1 MTSPTQRSLAALRE
15 RGMLAEVVERW
26 NPYTKTRKDLFGFVD
41 IVAVLASTGDPFFVQ
56 TTSGANLAARRDKI
70 LGIAAEFPAVAA
82 LVRTGRVVLHGWAKR
97 GGRGKRK
104 VWTLREEIVL
114 LEQLDPGS
122 VSPVSIPFA
131 NG

>member
-26 NPYTKTRKDLFGFVD
+26 NPYTRKRKDLFGFVD

-70 LGIAAEFPAVAA
+70 IGLAAEFPAVAA
-82 LVRTGRVVLHGWAKR
+82 LIRTGRVVLHGWSKR
-97 GGRGKRK
+97 GPRGKRK
-104 VWTLREEIVL
+104 TWTLREEIVTY
-114 LEQLDPGS
+114 EQ
-122 VSPVSIPFA
+122 SPVA
-131 NG
+131 

>member
-1 MTSPTQRSLAALRE
+1 MTSPTQRSLAMLRE

-26 NPYTKTRKDLFGFVD
+26 NPYTKTRKDLFGFAD
-41 IVAVLASTGDPFFVQ
+41 IVAVLESTGDPFFVQ
-56 TTSGANLAARRDKI
+56 TTSGANLAARRTKI

-82 LVRTGRVVLHGWAKR
+82 LIRTGRVVLHGWAKR

-114 LEQLDPGS
+114 LEQEVRS
-122 VSPVSIPFA
+122 
-131 NG
+131 